1 MKRIAWLLVVKIIML
16 FGVGCT
22 YTKEPSDWGSLKA
35 EFKEEFGIEPAEGTV
50 IKVKI
55 LQVGDDWQLWMMVVG
70 DDQLYARIISEH
82 FERLEITDSL
92 RAVLFGRRN
101 APSWWPKRFP
111 DGLVSISK
119 NTISNAAPPV
129 SEIYC
134 WRDAKKSEIYWSR
147 RVSK

>member
-1 MKRIAWLLVVKIIML
+1 MNKFVRFLVVISVML
-16 FGVGCT
+16 LAYGCT
-22 YTKEPSDWGSLKA
+22 YTNEPSDSESLKA
-35 EFKEEFGIEPAEGTV
+35 EFRDEFGIEPAEGTV

-55 LQVGDDWQLWMMVVG
+55 LQVGDDWQLWMVVVG
-70 DDQLYARIISEH
+70 DDQLYKQIISEH

-119 NTISNAAPPV
+119 NTLSKAAPPV